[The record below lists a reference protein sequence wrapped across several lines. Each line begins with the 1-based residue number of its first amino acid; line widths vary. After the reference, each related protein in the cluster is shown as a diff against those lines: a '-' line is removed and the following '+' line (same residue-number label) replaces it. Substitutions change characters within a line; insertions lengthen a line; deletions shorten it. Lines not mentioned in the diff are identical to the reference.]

1 MFDGFLETWSVV
13 GAETT
18 GVGIERESVGEEI
31 GLPVVVL
38 VNLTV
43 VGEGVSIKRVN
54 MAGALRIHAGSIIF
68 FLERRLFKME
78 VEPHKFYFYYQSVGY
93 HRAAWL
99 LKTRLKTLYCS

>member
-54 MAGALRIHAGSIIF
+54 MAGALRIHATGSIFLKKIIF
-68 FLERRLFKME
+68 ITS
-78 VEPHKFYFYYQSVGY
+78 HASQQSVIIELG
-93 HRAAWL
+93 AAWL
-99 LKTRLKTLYCS
+99 LNAQR

>member
-18 GVGIERESVGEEI
+18 GVGIECESVGEEI

-54 MAGALRIHAGSIIF
+54 MAGALRIHAGSIFLNFIF
-68 FLERRLFKME
+68 ITS
-78 VEPHKFYFYYQSVGY
+78 QSVIIELHG
-93 HRAAWL
+93 
-99 LKTRLKTLYCS
+99 CSKRGSKRSTVAS